1 MYESHCEL
9 KQQKQ
14 TQFESQVCAVFKY
27 ADGLQY
33 AYRQPQKD
41 YTSHSSHFFQPFHLP
56 TTIPL
61 SLSFPRLLQ
70 RTLRSRLI
78 ELRDE
83 QRKNQLLERDVER
96 FRNRQNYLKT
106 ISYLKKKKYWVV
118 SERCS
123 I

>member
-1 MYESHCEL
+1 M
-9 KQQKQ
+9 Q
-14 TQFESQVCAVFKY
+14 AR
-27 ADGLQY
+27 LQY
-33 AYRQPQKD
+33 ACRQLQKE
-41 YTSHSSHFFQPFHLP
+41 YTSHSNHFFLP
-56 TTIPL
+56 TFSSPHYHL
-61 SLSFPRLLQ
+61 SLSLSLCLSLPPSFPRLLQ

-78 ELRDE
+78 ELREE